1 MEYLMWVNNAMT
13 MTWWTQTD
21 AQTNVQEK
29 MDLRVLKLALV
40 LQNAEICWEYKGKFV
55 MIIAEGI
62 IKAALLTVKEL

>member
-1 MEYLMWVNNAMT
+1 MWVNNAMT

-40 LQNAEICWEYKGKFV
+40 LQNAEIC
-55 MIIAEGI
+55 
-62 IKAALLTVKEL
+62 